1 MKLVGIYL
9 SPYVRRVAAA
19 MISRGLPYEHE
30 PVNGYCEFEVASRYN
45 PVAKVPSLVLDN
57 GEILIDGSAILD
69 YLNELVPSAPLIPTG
84 SRARRATLKLAAIG
98 YGICEQAIRLSAA
111 RRGQAPESDTKRWR
125 AQVLGGLSALDAV
138 AGEGGRLR
146 AVPLDAAGITAIV
159 AMELLA
165 LINPDLEILPSI
177 PRLAE
182 FAAQHCETPPF
193 AQTRPTL

>member
-19 MISRGLPYEHE
+19 MISRELPYEHE
-30 PVNGYCEFEVASRYN
+30 PVNGYREFEVASRYN
-45 PVAKVPSLVLDN
+45 PVAKVPSLVLDD
-57 GEILIDGSAILD
+57 GDILIDSGAILD
-69 YLNELVPSAPLIPTG
+69 YLNELVPSAPLIPAA

-98 YGICEQAIRLSAA
+98 YSICEQAARLSAA
-111 RRGQAPESDTKRWR
+111 RRGHAPESDTKRWR

-138 AGEGGRLR
+138 AGEGGPLR
-146 AVPLDAAGITAIV
+146 AAPLDAAGITAIV
-159 AMELLA
+159 AVELLA

-177 PRLAE
+177 PRLAD
-182 FAAQHCETPPF
+182 FAAQHRETPPF

>member
-30 PVNGYCEFEVASRYN
+30 PVNGYREFEVASRYN
-45 PVAKVPSLVLDN
+45 PVAKVPSLVLDD
-57 GEILIDGSAILD
+57 GEILIESSAILD
-69 YLNELVPSAPLIPTG
+69 YLNELVPSAPLIPAG

-98 YGICEQAIRLSAA
+98 HGICEQSVRRSGA
-111 RRGQAPESDTKRWR
+111 RRVPAPESDTKRWR

-138 AGEGGRLR
+138 AGEGGPLR
-146 AVPLDAAGITAIV
+146 AAPLDVAGITAIV
-159 AMELLA
+159 AVELVA
-165 LINPDLEILPSI
+165 RINPDLEILPSI

-182 FAAQHCETPPF
+182 FAAQHRETPSF

>member
-30 PVNGYCEFEVASRYN
+30 PVNGYREFDVASRYN
-45 PVAKVPSLVLDN
+45 PVAKVPSLVLDD
-57 GEILIDGSAILD
+57 GEILIESSAILD
-69 YLNELVPSAPLIPTG
+69 YLNELVPSAPLIPAG
-84 SRARRATLKLAAIG
+84 SRARRATLRLAAIG
-98 YGICEQAIRLSAA
+98 HGICEQSVRLSGA
-111 RRGQAPESDTKRWR
+111 RRVPAPESDTKRWR

-146 AVPLDAAGITAIV
+146 AAPLDVAGITAIV
-159 AMELLA
+159 ALDLVTR
-165 LINPDLEILPSI
+165 INPDLQILPAV
-177 PRLAE
+177 PRLAG
-182 FAAQHCETPPF
+182 FAAQHRETPPF

>member
-1 MKLVGIYL
+1 MKLVGVYL

-30 PVNGYCEFEVASRYN
+30 PVNGYREFEVASRYN

-57 GEILIDGSAILD
+57 GEILIESSAILD
-69 YLNELVPSAPLIPTG
+69 YLNELVPSAPLIPAG
-84 SRARRATLKLAAIG
+84 SQARRATLKLAAIG
-98 YGICEQAIRLSAA
+98 QGICEQAIRLSGG
-111 RRGQAPESDTKRWR
+111 RRSQASESDMKRWR

-138 AGEGGRLR
+138 AGEGGPLR
-146 AVPLDAAGITAIV
+146 AAPLDAAGITAIV
-159 AMELLA
+159 AVELVA
-165 LINPDLEILPSI
+165 RINPDLEILPSI

-182 FAAQHCETPPF
+182 FVAQHRETPPF

>member
-1 MKLVGIYL
+1 MKLVGVYL

-30 PVNGYCEFEVASRYN
+30 PVNGYREFEVASRYN
-45 PVAKVPSLVLDN
+45 PVAKVPSLVLDD
-57 GEILIDGSAILD
+57 GEILIESSAILD
-69 YLNELVPSAPLIPTG
+69 YLNELVPSAPLIPAG

-98 YGICEQAIRLSAA
+98 HGICEQSVRLSGA
-111 RRGQAPESDTKRWR
+111 RRNPVPETDTERWR

-138 AGEGGRLR
+138 AGEGGPLR
-146 AVPLDAAGITAIV
+146 AAPLDVAGITAIV
-159 AMELLA
+159 AVELVA
-165 LINPDLEILPSI
+165 RINPDLEILPSI

-182 FAAQHCETPPF
+182 LAAKHRETPPF

>member
-1 MKLVGIYL
+1 MKLVGVYL

-30 PVNGYCEFEVASRYN
+30 PVNGYREFEVASRYN
-45 PVAKVPSLVLDN
+45 PVAKVPSLVLDD
-57 GEILIDGSAILD
+57 GEILIESSAILD
-69 YLNELVPSAPLIPTG
+69 YLNELVPSAPLIPAG
-84 SRARRATLKLAAIG
+84 SRARRATLRLAAIG
-98 YGICEQAIRLSAA
+98 HGICEQSVRLSGA
-111 RRGQAPESDTKRWR
+111 RRVPAPESDTKRWR

-159 AMELLA
+159 AIELLA
-165 LINPDLEILPSI
+165 LINPDLEFLPSI

-182 FAAQHCETPPF
+182 FAAQHRETPPF